1 MDATMTEWLNLA
13 VRWLHVITGIAWIG
27 SSFFFNWLDS
37 HLEKPAGARE
47 RVEGELW
54 MVHSGGFYHIS
65 KMQLTPAE
73 IPATLHWVKWEA
85 GFTWISG
92 FLLLAIIY
100 YLGASEYL
108 IDPAVAAL
116 PPWLAI
122 AISIVSLIVGWVIY
136 DLLWRSKLSQKPALA
151 SAISFVLAVAA
162 AYAFS
167 KIFSGRAAYIQVGA
181 LLGTIMAA
189 NVWMI
194 IIPAQRAMVE
204 ATKAGTRPDPADA
217 LRAKHRSLHNNY
229 MTLPVVFI
237 MLSGHYS
244 STFGHEL
251 NWLILAGI
259 SLVGGLVRHIFNL
272 RNKGRSNPWLL
283 PAAVLGMIALA
294 VVAGHVRVGANVP
307 SAAGEKVEFAE
318 VRAIIAQRCAT
329 CHSAH
334 PTDENFNVAPLGL
347 SLDTPTQIRRSV
359 QKINARTILTQT
371 MPLGNKTEMTDE
383 EREMLGRWIAQG
395 ARID

>member
-1 MDATMTEWLNLA
+1 MDATMSEWLNLA

-37 HLEKPAGARE
+37 HLEKPPTPRE

-92 FLLLAIIY
+92 FLLLAIVY
-100 YLGASEYL
+100 YLGAREYL
-108 IDPAVAAL
+108 IDPSVADLSPAV
-116 PPWLAI
+116 AI
-122 AISIVSLIVGWVIY
+122 AISVGSLIVGWLIY
-136 DLLWRSKLSQKPALA
+136 DVLWRSPLAQKPVLA

-167 KIFSGRAAYIQVGA
+167 KVFSGRAAYIQMGA

-194 IIPAQRAMVE
+194 IIPSQQVMV
-204 ATKAGTRPDPADA
+204 AAAKAGTKPDPAYA
-217 LRAKHRSLHNNY
+217 YKAKHRSLHNNY

-237 MLSGHYS
+237 MFSSHYP

-251 NWLILAGI
+251 NWLILAGLG
-259 SLVGGLVRHIFNL
+259 LVGGIVRHVFNL
-272 RNKGRSNPWLL
+272 RNNGKSNPWLF
-283 PAAVLGMIALA
+283 PAAALGMIALA
-294 VVAGHVRVGANVP
+294 IVANQRGGSIAGAG
-307 SAAGEKVEFAE
+307 GEKAEFAE
-318 VRAIIAQRCAT
+318 VRAVIAQRCVT

-334 PTDENFNVAPLGL
+334 PTDENFTSAPLGFV
-347 SLDTPTQIRRSV
+347 LDTPQQVRRGA
-359 QKINARTILTQT
+359 QKINARTIITQT
-371 MPLGNKTEMTDE
+371 MPLANKTEMTDD
-383 EREMLGRWIAQG
+383 ERALLGRWIAQG
-395 ARID
+395 ARVD

>member
-1 MDATMTEWLNLA
+1 M
-13 VRWLHVITGIAWIG
+13 
-27 SSFFFNWLDS
+27 
-37 HLEKPAGARE
+37 
-47 RVEGELW
+47 
-54 MVHSGGFYHIS
+54 
-65 KMQLTPAE
+65 
-73 IPATLHWVKWEA
+73 
-85 GFTWISG
+85 
-92 FLLLAIIY
+92 
-100 YLGASEYL
+100 
-108 IDPAVAAL
+108 AAL

-122 AISIVSLIVGWVIY
+122 AISVVSLIVGWVIY

-167 KIFSGRAAYIQVGA
+167 KAFSGRAAYIQMGA

-194 IIPAQRAMVE
+194 IIPAQRAMVA

-347 SLDTPTQIRRSV
+347 SLDTPVQIRRSV
-359 QKINARTILTQT
+359 QKINARTIITQT
-371 MPLGNKTEMTDE
+371 MPLANKTEMTDE

-395 ARID
+395 ARVD